1 MQFRSLYKKRFNL
14 ILCGRFWK
22 ITYELTYPSH
32 KNTLINTSGGLQD
45 WQRGISSA
53 NTKNGSQQI
62 TNAPEISYNNF
73 QTSLQTM
80 HFNDFILFNTRHNRQ
95 SFCCFFLSF

>member
-1 MQFRSLYKKRFNL
+1 MQFSSLFKKRRFL
-14 ILCGRFWK
+14 FHILWKVSK

-32 KNTLINTSGGLQD
+32 KNILINTSGGLQD

-73 QTSLQTM
+73 
-80 HFNDFILFNTRHNRQ
+80 
-95 SFCCFFLSF
+95 